1 MRLHNTKCLFI
12 IKQMTRKDIIHLVLA
27 ILFISISIN
36 LTKTTISTLK
46 NINRLKELDLEVSDL
61 EGEKLNI
68 ESAIEYKKTNEFVE
82 DFARNEL
89 NLIKPGE
96 DVFVVVDSTPEDS
109 KEDPSLIKDSSTNDN
124 NLSNWKAWIKLFF

>member
-1 MRLHNTKCLFI
+1 
-12 IKQMTRKDIIHLVLA
+12 MTQKDIIHLVLA

-68 ESAIEYKKTNEFVE
+68 GSAIEYKKTNEFVE

-109 KEDPSLIKDSSTNDN
+109 KEDPAFIKDSNTDGN
-124 NLSNWKAWIKLFF
+124 NLSNWKDWVKLFF